1 MNKNKIIVISQNNV
15 ILYETP
21 IGELQIKN
29 SYNLYLESLGP
40 ETWEYNYSGL

>member
-1 MNKNKIIVISQNNV
+1 MNKNKIIVISQSNV

-29 SYNLYLESLGP
+29 SYNSYLESLES
-40 ETWEYNYSGL
+40 ETLEYDYGGL